1 MLARKFLSFFVFEGA
16 MRRAERA
23 PREVCILA
31 GVAGGD
37 SRVLTGEAG

>member
-16 MRRAERA
+16 MRRAELA
-23 PREVCILA
+23 PREVRIPA
-31 GVAGGD
+31 GDD